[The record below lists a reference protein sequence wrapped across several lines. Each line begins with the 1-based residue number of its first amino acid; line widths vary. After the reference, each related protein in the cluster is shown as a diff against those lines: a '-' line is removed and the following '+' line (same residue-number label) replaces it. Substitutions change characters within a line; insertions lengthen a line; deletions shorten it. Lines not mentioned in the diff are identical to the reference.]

1 MGQANPHRRTA
12 LVVEDDEYQRDL
24 VVLLLE
30 ESDLN
35 VIQCESAE
43 AAELVVSKYGEGI
56 SLIFTDVNLAGRM
69 TGKELAEMVTER
81 YPAIA
86 IIITSGRELDD
97 IPSGAMFLP
106 KPWPALEVLKV
117 AERVSH

>member
-24 VVLLLE
+24 AAVLLE
-30 ESDLN
+30 ESNLN

-43 AAELVVSKYGEGI
+43 AAELVVGKLGESI
-56 SLIFTDVNLAGRM
+56 SLIFTDVNLAGRK
-69 TGKELAEMVTER
+69 TGKELAEMVTDR
-81 YPAIA
+81 YPSIA
-86 IIITSGRELDD
+86 VIITSGRDIGD
-97 IPSGAMFLP
+97 IPSGATFLP

-117 AERVSH
+117 AERASH